1 MDSERSHY
9 DGMMFGVVV
18 TVKIKRKRKTIGAV
32 DGQNLCPGLHVVEN
46 EYNESLLQKKKRRMP
61 LFIKVPL
68 WLIGGYLIFC
78 FMIGGYRMLELRE
91 QLKVLEGEEQ
101 ALIREQQKLE
111 AEIEA
116 LHDEEII
123 EKMAR
128 ESLGMVKPGETIII
142 NAQLEAG
149 IPEKK
154 EMQDSF
160 IAD

>member
-1 MDSERSHY
+1 M
-9 DGMMFGVVV
+9 
-18 TVKIKRKRKTIGAV
+18 KIKRRRKTIEAV
-32 DGQNLCPGLHVVEN
+32 EGKNLRPDLHVAEHEN
-46 EYNESLLQKKKRRMP
+46 NESLLQKKKRKMP

-68 WLIGGYLIFC
+68 WLIGGYLFFC
-78 FMIGGYRMLELRE
+78 FMVGGYRMLELKE
-91 QLKVLEGEEQ
+91 QLKVLEGEKQ
-101 ALIREQQKLE
+101 VLVREQQELE

-116 LHDEEII
+116 LHNEEII

-128 ESLGMVKPGETIII
+128 EGLGMVKPGEIIII

-154 EMQDSF
+154 EIDDSY